1 VGTGTEIDYGL
12 PANDGERDALGD
24 LLAHAFGF
32 PVADAGGWFERA
44 KHENIRV
51 VRHGGAVAAGLLEVP
66 MGQFFGGRSV
76 PTMGVAG
83 VGVAPDHRGQGLGA
97 AMMVA
102 MLREAKTRG
111 FALSTLYPA
120 SVTLYRRAGYERA
133 GARFE
138 VKLDPTTCTIDRA
151 SGVVISEIQGIPDEV
166 VALYGAFA
174 RHRPGFLDRGPYLW
188 SRVDRPRNMSPKIF
202 AVRANAKEAN
212 ATGVLEGYVAIA
224 HTASSGTRPTTV
236 TVTDLAATTARAAQ
250 AILRLLVEYR
260 SLAGTVSWGGPP
272 SDPFMNLLPERHF
285 KVELDGYFMVRIVDV
300 ARALS
305 ERGFPAS
312 ARGAVVFELAD
323 ASMPE
328 SSGRYDVV
336 VEGGRAKVG
345 EPAHGASAR
354 AGVPVAAL
362 SERALAALYTGHVS
376 PRDLQAL
383 GWLDAGEEALDRLA
397 TWFAGPLPS
406 MRDHF

>member
-1 VGTGTEIDYGL
+1 MGVESKSRADSIDYGP
-12 PANDGERDALGD
+12 PANDGERSALGG

-32 PVADAGGWFERA
+32 PVADAVGWFERA
-44 KHENIRV
+44 KHENVRV
-51 VRHGGAVAAGLLEVP
+51 VRRAGQVGAGLLEVP

-83 VGVAPDHRGQGLGA
+83 VGVAPDQRGQGVGTR
-97 AMMVA
+97 MMVA
-102 MLREAKTRG
+102 MLREAKARG

-120 SVTLYRRAGYERA
+120 TITLYRRAGYERA

-138 VKLDPTTCTIDRA
+138 VKLDPATCTIDRV
-151 SGVVISEIQGIPDEV
+151 SGVAISELHGLPDEV
-166 VALYGAFA
+166 AALYTAFA

-188 SRVDRPRNMSPKIF
+188 SRVDRPRNLTPKVF
-202 AVRANAKEAN
+202 AVRAEI
-212 ATGVLEGYVAIA
+212 TGALEGYVALA
-224 HTASSGTRPTTV
+224 HAGPGPHSTVV

-260 SLAGTVSWGGPP
+260 SLARTVTWGGPA

-285 KVELDGYFMVRIVDV
+285 TVELDSYWMVRVVDV
-300 ARALS
+300 GRALV
-305 ERGFPAS
+305 ERGFPTC
-312 ARGAVVFELAD
+312 ARGAVVLDLTD

-328 SSGRYDVV
+328 CSGRYGVA
-336 VEGGRAKVG
+336 VERGRANVG
-345 EPAHGASAR
+345 DPAAGA
-354 AGVPVAAL
+354 PVVSL
-362 SERALAALYTGHVS
+362 TERALAALYTGHVS
-376 PRDLQAL
+376 PRDLAAL
-383 GWLDAGEEALDRLA
+383 GWLDAGEEALDLLA